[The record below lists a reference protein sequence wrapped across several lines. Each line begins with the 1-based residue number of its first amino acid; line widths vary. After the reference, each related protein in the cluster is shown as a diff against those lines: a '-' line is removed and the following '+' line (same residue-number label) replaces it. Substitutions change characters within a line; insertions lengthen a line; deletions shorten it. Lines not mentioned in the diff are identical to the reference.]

1 VSSRL
6 TTYSGHYRPSAAV
19 FSSFIHALQ
28 HKGVDLSHMSLSK
41 SYAVLVGM
49 EGYAKAKRTAKS
61 LQEKIHT
68 GTAKF
73 VGVKKD
79 PR

>member
-1 VSSRL
+1 
-6 TTYSGHYRPSAAV
+6 
-19 FSSFIHALQ
+19 
-28 HKGVDLSHMSLSK
+28 MSLSK

-49 EGYAKAKRTAKS
+49 EGYAKAKKTAKS

-68 GTAKF
+68 GKAKL

>member
-1 VSSRL
+1 
-6 TTYSGHYRPSAAV
+6 
-19 FSSFIHALQ
+19 
-28 HKGVDLSHMSLSK
+28 MSLSK

-49 EGYAKAKRTAKS
+49 EGYAKAKKTAKNF
-61 LQEKIHT
+61 QEKIHT
-68 GTAKF
+68 GKAKL